1 MKSRLV
7 GLVCISLAVAVGHWL
22 VPYVPVL
29 GLVALA
35 IVTVAGAA
43 WGGWLLVKG
52 TGIFLMD
59 VTEAYEA
66 WQWAERP
73 FPWGLTLWILFLAWV
88 VLWLLDY
95 TVT

>member
-7 GLVCISLAVAVGHWL
+7 GIVCISLAVAVGHWL
-22 VPYVPVL
+22 VPYVPLL

-35 IVTVAGAA
+35 ICVVAGAA
-43 WGGWLLVKG
+43 LGSWLLVKG
-52 TGIFLMD
+52 TGVFLLD

-73 FPWGLTLWILFLAWV
+73 FPWGLTGWMLFLAWLV
-88 VLWLLDY
+88 CWLLDY
-95 TVT
+95 SIS